1 MTTQT
6 FDLEDGPEIIL
17 RSVRTLTPII
27 RTPCEMLWS
36 DWREDWETELRRI
49 HQSAPKASLSPG
61 RLKDFSYLCWSI
73 ANTWDEV
80 FSPHM
85 SRLTLDMLHQLRK
98 LRNIAAHDDDITR
111 YHLDQLVVSE
121 TYLSKSFG
129 ELLEDIGLPTP
140 PTLPEPPPM
149 PDPPVAEEPSPPVQ
163 PPLSKSGYQKLPVYL
178 LCDRSDS
185 MLGEGIA
192 ALNKGLTSMH
202 AAILGD
208 PVTRDKCLL
217 SIIQFN
223 QKAELVLELQDTAAL
238 SSLPKIS
245 ADGLTNYGAA
255 FHALRAAIDSDI
267 KRLDANGESLLR
279 PLVFMI
285 SDGSP
290 NDERWRQDLELL
302 LNPSHEISP
311 IFAFYGVGKVPPNL
325 VVEISSVPGMT
336 RDRVNLLTS
345 ADNLGAGL
353 EAAFKKVVG
362 SIVGSAR
369 NEDEQFHID

>member
-1 MTTQT
+1 
-6 FDLEDGPEIIL
+6 
-17 RSVRTLTPII
+17 
-27 RTPCEMLWS
+27 
-36 DWREDWETELRRI
+36 
-49 HQSAPKASLSPG
+49 
-61 RLKDFSYLCWSI
+61 
-73 ANTWDEV
+73 
-80 FSPHM
+80 
-85 SRLTLDMLHQLRK
+85 
-98 LRNIAAHDDDITR
+98 
-111 YHLDQLVVSE
+111 
-121 TYLSKSFG
+121 
-129 ELLEDIGLPTP
+129 
-140 PTLPEPPPM
+140 
-149 PDPPVAEEPSPPVQ
+149 
-163 PPLSKSGYQKLPVYL
+163 
-178 LCDRSDS
+178 
-185 MLGEGIA
+185 
-192 ALNKGLTSMH
+192 
-202 AAILGD
+202 
-208 PVTRDKCLL
+208 
-217 SIIQFN
+217 
-223 QKAELVLELQDTAAL
+223 LVLELQDTAAL